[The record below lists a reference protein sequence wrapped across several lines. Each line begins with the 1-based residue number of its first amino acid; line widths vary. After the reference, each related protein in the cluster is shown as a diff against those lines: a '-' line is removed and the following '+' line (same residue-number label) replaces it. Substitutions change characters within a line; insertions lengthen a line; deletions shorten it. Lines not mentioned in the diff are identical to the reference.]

1 MSRKWSAAKKK
12 KEKKRK
18 KLDGQRSQNSTFRQV
33 TTLSSDYQNVLLLL
47 KGLTPFFSRH
57 LANLA
62 SENVL

>member
-1 MSRKWSAAKKK
+1 MECCQKKEGKKK
-12 KEKKRK
+12 KK
-18 KLDGQRSQNSTFRQV
+18 KLDGQRSQDSTFRQV